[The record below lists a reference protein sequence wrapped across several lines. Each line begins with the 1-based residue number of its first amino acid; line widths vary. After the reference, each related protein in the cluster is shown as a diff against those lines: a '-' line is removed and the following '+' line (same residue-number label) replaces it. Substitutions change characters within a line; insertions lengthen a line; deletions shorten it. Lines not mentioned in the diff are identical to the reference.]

1 MTHPSIDAQPGL
13 FDPPPPAVY
22 RTGWLRCTSCR
33 VTWQTISTPT
43 DAGRACPMCCH
54 EDNVINAP
62 VEEGR

>member
-1 MTHPSIDAQPGL
+1 MTRRWAIAQGGL
-13 FDPPPPAVY
+13 FDTPPPPVY

-54 EDNVINAP
+54 EDNVIDAP
-62 VEEGR
+62 AEEGR